1 MHWYAFCCYCFF
13 FFLIISYK
21 WNFRIGSQRKRSN
34 RTFFLLSIYLELY
47 FEELTHL
54 IIITGKSEICK
65 AGGQAG
71 CFDKSWRSD
80 VMVLSSKEVWRQSSF
95 FFFFFR
101 KPQTFPLRC
110 SNDWLRLTHLLPT
123 HSVEGNLLYSKTTN
137 FSVNHIS
144 KIHSWQH
151 MRELLTKQLGTVAY
165 PIGMQSELSH
175 SPCV

>member
-95 FFFFFR
+95 FFFFF
-101 KPQTFPLRC
+101 QET
-110 SNDWLRLTHLLPT
+110 SD
-123 HSVEGNLLYSKTTN
+123 
-137 FSVNHIS
+137 FSV
-144 KIHSWQH
+144 KMFKW
-151 MRELLTKQLGTVAY
+151 LTETHPSIAHPQCG
-165 PIGMQSELSH
+165 GQSALFKDY
-175 SPCV
+175 